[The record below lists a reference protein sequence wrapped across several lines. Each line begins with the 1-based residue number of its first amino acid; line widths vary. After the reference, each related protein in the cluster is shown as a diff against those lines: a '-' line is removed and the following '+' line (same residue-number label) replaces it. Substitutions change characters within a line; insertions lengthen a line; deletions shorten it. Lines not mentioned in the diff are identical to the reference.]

1 MPGNFPTLHVRNV
14 MCSAECDA
22 YPFSET
28 MNASPSI
35 ILTAMNRENRL
46 QMNRLQMIRL
56 SLRNTLLKFKTSG
69 KLPLI
74 PEEIY

>member
-1 MPGNFPTLHVRNV
+1 
-14 MCSAECDA
+14 
-22 YPFSET
+22 

-46 QMNRLQMIRL
+46 QMSRL

>member
-1 MPGNFPTLHVRNV
+1 

-46 QMNRLQMIRL
+46 QMNRL